1 VPRCAQCGG
10 EYHSLHTQ
18 CLVIQQYCS
27 DLKENVTRALASG
40 KLHRNEYTNQQ
51 LAVTVKN
58 QDFPPLG
65 KSIIP
70 QHSAWN
76 RVQTETRTNDAS
88 DTTKS
93 LLLINENP
101 VAMRESTRRVEEN
114 LRRLISNRIKQR

>member
-1 VPRCAQCGG
+1 MLISAQCSG
-10 EYHSLHTQ
+10 EYHSLHNQ

-51 LAVTVKN
+51 LAVPVKN

-70 QHSAWN
+70 QQSAWN
-76 RVQTETRTNDAS
+76 RVQTKTCTNDAS
-88 DTTKS
+88 DPTKA

-101 VAMRESTRRVEEN
+101 VAMRESNRRVEEN